1 MLKLSAHLQPRIMWL
16 RNKETKNVKAIES
29 ILLILAL
36 ACIAIAGIDMVF
48 FTGLALPITGLLMA
62 LVMLE
67 FVRII
72 ALWESNDKG
81 ADKHE

>member
-1 MLKLSAHLQPRIMWL
+1 M
-16 RNKETKNVKAIES
+16 KAIES

-36 ACIAIAGIDMVF
+36 VLIAIVALDMVF
-48 FTGLALPITGLLMA
+48 FTGWVLPITGLLMA

-72 ALWESNDKG
+72 AVWESNDQGEK
-81 ADKHE
+81 

>member
-1 MLKLSAHLQPRIMWL
+1 MKAF
-16 RNKETKNVKAIES
+16 ET
-29 ILLILAL
+29 ILMIIAMVL
-36 ACIAIAGIDMVF
+36 IAIVALDMVF
-48 FTGLALPITGLLMA
+48 FTGWVLPITGLLMA

-72 ALWESNDKG
+72 AVWETNDKG

>member
-1 MLKLSAHLQPRIMWL
+1 M
-16 RNKETKNVKAIES
+16 KAIES

-48 FTGLALPITGLLMA
+48 FTGWVLPIAGLLMA

-72 ALWESNDKG
+72 AVWEAKDKG
-81 ADKHE
+81 ATNHE